1 VARPRLV
8 AKDGAAP
15 GGAPVRFEGPPGN
28 LQAVVRVPPSDRRS
42 VAVSAAV
49 PRGLGDGSRT
59 LTAPLNAEWTTVR
72 LLLPP
77 HTPDGEYEAEV
88 TWSGGTVPAVVVVR
102 PHARVQVVP
111 QDLRVSAAAGGTARA
126 SVVVHNAGN
135 VPVDVRKA
143 TPVALEH
150 ENALDRAVVAGLTTD
165 QTHLDRFGVAAD
177 SLAADLAGVARVV
190 ALTGAGTVAPGD
202 AAQVDLEIRLPEG
215 LEAGT
220 TYIGTWA
227 VGAQPVPLAVET
239 TAAPSGSTAS
249 SRAVTR
255 TSRSRGT
262 RTTPKEKS

>member
-1 VARPRLV
+1 MPRPRLV
-8 AKDGAAP
+8 AKDGAP
-15 GGAPVRFEGPPGN
+15 TGAAAVRFEGPPGN

-42 VAVSAAV
+42 VAVSASL

-77 HTPDGEYEAEV
+77 HTPDGEYDAEV
-88 TWSGGTVPAVVVVR
+88 TWSGGTVPAVLVVR
-102 PHARVQVVP
+102 PHAHVQVVP

-165 QTHLDRFGVAAD
+165 RTHLDRFGVAAD

-190 ALTGAGTVAPGD
+190 ALEGAGTVAPGD
-202 AAQVDLEIRLPEG
+202 AARVDLEIRLPEG

-220 TYIGTWA
+220 TYIGTWT
-227 VGAQPVPLAVET
+227 VGVQPVPLAVAT
-239 TAAPSGSTAS
+239 VGAPSASTSS
-249 SRAVTR
+249 SRAPTGS
-255 TSRSRGT
+255 SRSRGT
-262 RTTPKEKS
+262 RATPKEKP